1 MKPDSKK
8 TLHVKTYRTK
18 LLRKFLFLKND
29 WCYFLDSRFRLYY
42 RSISEL
48 RVFVFCAL
56 YIRRS
61 FLFPPPGEAPY
72 ARLATRRCLCVCVC
86 VRACVRA
93 QVCVCV
99 SVCACV
105 RACVRAYVRAC
116 VRACVRV
123 CVCVYV
129 CVYLY
134 GVYC

>member
-105 RACVRAYVRAC
+105 RACVR
-116 VRACVRV
+116 V
-123 CVCVYV
+123 CVCVCV
-129 CVYLY
+129 CLSLRCLLLVPVSIYIL
-134 GVYC
+134 